1 MKILYIHGLGSSGN
15 SRTARILQEH
25 YKDSDVYNPDIPFE
39 PERALRFI
47 QALTQRVRPDIVVA
61 SSLGAFYAMQLS
73 SQKKILINPAIY
85 ADIDLEKS
93 IGKGTYKYFSK
104 RHDFIDTY
112 TIDDKY
118 LSSLKEMREW
128 FFNECMI
135 DDDFSYKMYGL
146 FGTRDELFS
155 HIKDFKEEFPYAK
168 LETHEFGHRLEES
181 DIKDYLIPLIDRV
194 LKDRG

>member
-25 YKDSDVYNPDIPFE
+25 YKDFDVYNPDIPFD
-39 PERALRFI
+39 PERALSFI
-47 QALTQRVRPDIVVA
+47 QALTQRVKPDIVVA
-61 SSLGAFYAMQLS
+61 NSLGAFYAMQLS
-73 SQKKILINPAIY
+73 SQSKILINPAIY

-104 RHDFIDTY
+104 RHDSIDTY

-118 LSSLKEMREW
+118 LSKLKEMREC
-128 FFNECMI
+128 FFKECMI
-135 DDDFSYKMYGL
+135 DDDYSYKMYGL

-155 HIKDFKEEFPYAK
+155 HIEDFKEEFPYAK
-168 LETHEFGHRLEES
+168 LETHEFGHRLEEA

-194 LKDRG
+194 VNIGG